1 MPRSP
6 VISLLCLA
14 TATRVAGQTNGTVQL
29 SSGALSFGR
38 QVVGAVTA
46 PQVETV
52 TVQSTSAAGITF
64 GNIAITGPN
73 AADFLALS
81 DTCSG
86 KNISIGFCQIAIVFH
101 PSAAGGRDAAV
112 SVTDNASGSPQK
124 FALAGTGVPVTLTSV
139 AITPADP
146 RLVSGSQL
154 QLAAQGIYNDGTSK
168 DLTKTAS
175 WESSDNRVA
184 TVKQGLAA
192 GVRAGRVAIT
202 AALGD
207 VQGRTALIVDYE
219 ISFRIQPDT
228 TPVSKAI
235 SPGVKVQVRDNGS
248 PVEILPVTIDLGPNP
263 PNPAELSGDRTRT
276 TGEDGTVTFT
286 DLKLD
291 YLGNGYT
298 LVASALGPGGRSTAI
313 SAPFNETRVG
323 DPCLGPNPACSS
335 GCADS
340 DGDGLN
346 DAWEIAGGIDM
357 NGDGRIDEEYD
368 LLLRGA
374 DPHRQDVFVQYDWMG
389 YSTPGN
395 ACNIDS
401 DCTTGIGQGHSGET
415 CTGVQALPS
424 QAASCR
430 YACSTDADCTSRGAG
445 HLTEKCAANSCVHTH
460 DPDTLAPG
468 ALQAVV
474 DSYAAHGINLHLI
487 RGHAL
492 PHSLVASYRLDSQM
506 TNVCEGAAQPAVG
519 VGKYAVSLYDL
530 KAASSLDPLKV
541 AYHYGLFSHYSGC
554 DTAAD
559 CMRCPPA
566 QDPNGSNKNSP
577 SFGESGLAEVSGN
590 DFVVSLG
597 GRFQDLSHEPG
608 TFDVGSTFMHELGH
622 NLGLRHGGGI
632 DTLCTTVGAAC
643 PLGGVCTQT
652 GPGKFCLGGE
662 EINAKPNYLSV
673 MNYRYQFGGIA
684 YASMV
689 GSSLPIGQRLDY
701 STQVLPA
708 GGNTPGYLDQ
718 STVPNQ
724 PAFSDPGS
732 GLNEPAGL
740 GSGVA
745 DIFTF
750 TDARETGVPR
760 LAAST
765 GPVDWNGDGA
775 FTSLNVQADT
785 NCGPA
790 GFGDHSCMFPQYALL
805 KGHADW
811 GPAGQNS
818 FTYQFQ
824 CTAYGGPQGD
834 GASAAPFLQHEM
846 STQMAVQAHFA
857 LPLRSIRIAVRP
869 GCSSK
874 TIAPGQPGTVS
885 VALLGSDDFDVSEVD
900 PASLGFHGAKLLGA
914 TVGDIDGDGKPDLVA
929 VFEMQG
935 VRLHPGATL
944 ATLSGWLK
952 NSQLFVGEDA
962 VIVSPRLSP
971 AEASCR

>member
-1 MPRSP
+1 MPRLQ

-139 AITPADP
+139 EITPADP

-219 ISFRIQPDT
+219 ISFRIQPGT

-357 NGDGRIDEEYD
+357 NGDGRIDDQYD
-368 LLLRGA
+368 VMLPGA
-374 DPHRQDVFVQYDWMG
+374 DPNKPDVYVKYD
-389 YSTPGN
+389 YLVAPTHTHKPPP
-395 ACNIDS
+395 AAI
-401 DCTTGIGQGHSGET
+401 QQV
-415 CTGVQALPS
+415 VQA
-424 QAASCR
+424 
-430 YACSTDADCTSRGAG
+430 Y
-445 HLTEKCAANSCVHTH
+445 E
-460 DPDTLAPG
+460 
-468 ALQAVV
+468 
-474 DSYAAHGINLHLI
+474 AHGIALHI
-487 RGHAL
+487 DPVHDAI
-492 PHSLVASYRLDSQM
+492 PEVQV
-506 TNVCEGAAQPAVG
+506 TT
-519 VGKYAVSLYDL
+519 
-530 KAASSLDPLKV
+530 LDPAPTLACAGPSFVTMQTLRQQYFGNRKW
-541 AYHYGLFSHYSGC
+541 AYHYGVFAHNSTLP

-559 CMRCPPA
+559 GSSCPV
-566 QDPNGSNKNSP
+566 DPECLGHP
-577 SFGESGLAEVSGN
+577 DPTGTGRAEVPGSS
-590 DFVVSLG
+590 FIVSLG
-597 GRFQDLSHEPG
+597 YL
-608 TFDVGSTFMHELGH
+608 FDSGLPVGIESLAGTFMHELGH
-622 NLGLRHGGGI
+622 NFGLKHGS
-632 DTLCTTVGAAC
+632 LAA
-643 PLGGVCTQT
+643 PAPQT
-652 GPGKFCLGGE
+652 CLL
-662 EINAKPNYLSV
+662 NKPNYISV
-673 MNYRYQFGGIA
+673 MDYSYQSGIPVGTKPGSTSFVSCNVDTDCPSGSHCTDDLGGAGGGNVCYRVDYSREKLLDLNESALNETLG
-684 YASMV
+684 V
-689 GSSLPIGQRLDY
+689 GSSAGDTDIVVYCGAGVGCSLTGPSHGPIDWNNDGNATETNVAADIENN
-701 STQVLPA
+701 
-708 GGNTPGYLDQ
+708 GG
-718 STVPNQ
+718 
-724 PAFSDPGS
+724 
-732 GLNEPAGL
+732 EPAL
-740 GSGVA
+740 LTA
-745 DIFTF
+745 N
-750 TDARETGVPR
+750 
-760 LAAST
+760 
-765 GPVDWNGDGA
+765 DWEIANG
-775 FTSLNVQADT
+775 FFQNLN
-785 NCGPA
+785 
-790 GFGDHSCMFPQYALL
+790 F
-805 KGHADW
+805 K
-811 GPAGQNS
+811 
-818 FTYQFQ
+818 FQ
-824 CTAYGGPQGD
+824 CTTAF
-834 GASAAPFLQHEM
+834 ASDSGEAGVLGQVQTSVSTTELGLKHAQEHHILYPPATVSLMPNLACSNPSVAAAPPGILQ
-846 STQMAVQAHFA
+846 
-857 LPLRSIRIAVRP
+857 IAV
-869 GCSSK
+869 
-874 TIAPGQPGTVS
+874 
-885 VALLGSDDFDVSEVD
+885 LGSPRLDVNQVELS
-900 PASLGFHGAKLLGA
+900 SLTFHGARPTNISVQDVNNDGISDLLVQFRGS
-914 TVGDIDGDGKPDLVA
+914 
-929 VFEMQG
+929 E
-935 VRLHPGATL
+935 VRLAPNATRFRL
-944 ATLSGWLK
+944 TGWLK
-952 NSQLFVGEDA
+952 NSRTFVGE
-962 VIVSPRLSP
+962 
-971 AEASCR
+971 AEWSNVCPQ